1 MTSAKLHMVI
11 VFSQPIFICSNS
23 TIETPEICE
32 ICSKL
37 IIKALERRHWHQ
49 RKDNWECYSYCWNNE
64 NWVMNSCN
72 VAAFTSWKVS
82 KYGPEI
88 TPYLVTSRSDCSH
101 YFYLLF
107 VFFLK
112 EEFCQIIVVRC
123 SGSSQ
128 CLKR

>member
-49 RKDNWECYSYCWNNE
+49 CKDNWECYSYCWNNE

-82 KYGPEI
+82 KYGVISGLYFPVFGLNTGKYGPEI
-88 TPYLVTSRSDCSH
+88 TPYLDTSRSDCSH

-112 EEFCQIIVVRC
+112 
-123 SGSSQ
+123 
-128 CLKR
+128 